1 MIGETKINVVEFLK
15 NEFILVT
22 GIANSKNLV
31 NYLKSKNAKFNHY
44 QFKDHHNYT
53 KNQIDK
59 FVKSNKNIL
68 TTEKDYVKL
77 TTFKIERLFSIGIE
91 IKFIEGEKFFIE
103 ILNKQLK
110 IN

>member
-1 MIGETKINVVEFLK
+1 MQNSIIINLK
-15 NEFILVT
+15 TTTIT
-22 GIANSKNLV
+22 
-31 NYLKSKNAKFNHY
+31 
-44 QFKDHHNYT
+44 Q
-53 KNQIDK
+53 NQIDK

-91 IKFIEGEKFFIE
+91 IKFIEEKIFIE

>member
-1 MIGETKINVVEFLK
+1 MLGKTKINMDEFLK

-44 QFKDHHNYT
+44 QFKDHHYYT

-59 FVKSNKNIL
+59 FVKLNKNIL

-77 TTFKIERLFSIGIE
+77 TTFKIQRLFRIGIE
-91 IKFIEGEKFFIE
+91 IKFIEREKFFIK

>member
-59 FVKSNKNIL
+59 FDKSNKNIL

-77 TTFKIERLFSIGIE
+77 TTFKIERLFSIGDFLLVANIAPM
-91 IKFIEGEKFFIE
+91 
-103 ILNKQLK
+103 
-110 IN
+110 